1 MKFPIHYFTTYPV
14 YIAIYHGDGTVVV
27 SHAGCEMGQGLN
39 TKLIQI
45 VAYTFGI
52 PSEFVT
58 VAGFNTIVAAN
69 RSETAGSIASESIC
83 LAAKKACERILERMR
98 PIREKMPA
106 TATWAQIVEQTWS
119 QTIDL
124 TQREFLQ
131 KSDAKNYDIVGCA
144 CAEIEVDVLTGMVQI
159 LRVDIAEDV
168 GNSMNPLVD
177 VGQIEGAFTMGI
189 GYWLTE
195 KLIYDGQTGELL
207 TNRTWTY
214 KVPGAKDIP
223 IDFRIKFLQNVNNEG
238 IFGSKAT
245 GEPAFT
251 LAIVVLFALR
261 HAIDSVRADN
271 GGAQKWYRLGLCIA
285 VYFVLND

>member
-1 MKFPIHYFTTYPV
+1 MMKFPVHYFTSYSV
-14 YIAIYHGDGTVVV
+14 YVAIFRGDGTVVV

-39 TKLIQI
+39 TKLAQI
-45 VAYTFGI
+45 VAFTLGI
-52 PSEFVT
+52 PLESVT
-58 VAGFNTIVAAN
+58 VTGFSTIIAAN
-69 RSETAGSIASESIC
+69 RSATAGSIGSESIC
-83 LAAKKACERILERMR
+83 LAAKKACEKILERMR

-106 TATWAQIVEQTWS
+106 NATWMEIIGKAWMES
-119 QTIDL
+119 IDL
-124 TQREFLQ
+124 TQKELLN
-131 KSDAKNYDIVGCA
+131 KSDVEGYDVVGCA
-144 CAEIEVDVLTGMVQI
+144 CAEIKLDVLTGMMQI

-177 VGQIEGAFTMGI
+177 VGQIEGSFVMGI

-238 IFGSKAT
+238 IFGSKST

-251 LAIVVLFALR
+251 LAIVVVFALR
-261 HAIDSVRADN
+261 HAINSIRMDN
-271 GGAQKWYRLGLCIA
+271 GTLQKWYRLGEL
-285 VYFVLND
+285 